1 MEVIDEKET
10 VVIPVQLENALLPM
24 VETLLAVTDVN
35 DLHSL
40 NAEFPMDVADVIVR
54 LDSALSLRHR

>member
-10 VVIPVQLENALLPM
+10 VVIPVQLENAPLPM
-24 VETLLAVTDVN
+24 VETVLAVTDVN

-40 NAEFPMDVADVIVR
+40 NAESPMDVADDIVIFE
-54 LDSALSLRHR
+54 SAVSL

>member
-1 MEVIDEKET
+1 M
-10 VVIPVQLENALLPM
+10 IPVQLENALLPM